1 MNKAAV
7 AATGSTS
14 EIADT
19 ILIRRVEVPVIR
31 RQIEHTRLRFFVDN
45 PRVYSILRADGD
57 EPSQDEIQKRLQDM
71 EHVRDLVLA
80 IRGNGGL
87 TDAIVV
93 RDKTW
98 EVLEGNSRLA
108 AYRHLATSDP
118 VKWAYMKCVVL
129 PADIDESLIFALLGQ
144 YHIKGKK
151 DWAPFEQAGFLYR
164 RFKVHKLDLATVA
177 AEIGMKLGTAKHLIE
192 TYQFMLD
199 HGQTD
204 TARWSYFDEYLKSSK
219 IRKVRER
226 FPDFDKLIVD
236 KIDAREIDRAVDV
249 RDRLPIIC
257 TASAKIVKK
266 FAAGGLTFEDAYEDA
281 IEAGGDCEP
290 YKRLNKF
297 RQWIAKA
304 EVEEALDH
312 TQGQTRD
319 KIIFEL
325 ESLGRRVQALRG
337 KFRPKP

>member
-1 MNKAAV
+1 MNKETAH
-7 AATGSTS
+7 TNRSPE

-19 ILIRRVEVPVIR
+19 ILIRRTEVPVVR
-31 RQIEHTRLRFFVDN
+31 CQIEHTRLCFFVDN
-45 PRVYSILRADGD
+45 PRLYSILRADGD
-57 EPSQDEIQKRLQDM
+57 DPTQEEIQEKLQDM
-71 EHVRDLVLA
+71 EHVRDLIQD
-80 IRGNGGL
+80 IRSNGGL
-87 TDAIVV
+87 IDPVVV
-93 RDKTW
+93 RDGTW

-108 AYRHLATSDP
+108 AYRHLAASDP
-118 VKWAYMKCVVL
+118 VKWAYMKCIVL
-129 PADIDESLIFALLGQ
+129 PGDIDESLVFALLGQ

-164 RFKVHKLDLATVA
+164 RFKTHKLDLATLA
-177 AEIGMKLGTAKHLIE
+177 REIGIGQRKAKHLID

-226 FPDFDKLIVD
+226 FPDFDELIVE
-236 KIDAREIDRAVDV
+236 KIEAREIERAVDV
-249 RDRLPIIC
+249 RDRLPVVC
-257 TASAKIVKK
+257 SAPAKTVKK
-266 FAAGGLTFEDAYEDA
+266 FAAKGLTFEEAYDQA

-297 RQWIAKA
+297 RLWIAKT
-304 EVEEALDH
+304 EVEVALNH

-319 KIIFEL
+319 KVRYEIDV
-325 ESLGRRVQALRG
+325 LGRRIKALQS
-337 KFRPKP
+337 KFSQ